1 MATEELKVKFKVD
14 TGEVKSGADE
24 AKNKVKQAT
33 SQMASD
39 TKQASASMSSSMK
52 DVQRATDGVAGAT
65 KTATT
70 AVKQMEGQVSQSAQK
85 MSADLGK
92 VAEQVKGISTV
103 QMAHIG
109 GRALGLIGR
118 GMKTAGDLMPED
130 WETGKTVMNI
140 GGAALSGAAT
150 GLTTGAAVGGAIGSI
165 IPGAG
170 TAAGAA
176 IGSAIGAA
184 GGALLGAATELLSS
198 AKAQREAAEELR
210 KNAQKSLAE
219 HGRDLDD
226 RERFAKYDKENQ
238 ILLSGIGK
246 TWWENKSTGEK
257 ITGEQ
262 RVYQVQEARQAA
274 LDKATKE
281 RDEFVREHRYDT
293 GDAAKEAAQKL
304 YYLDEAVN
312 KAAQHLQALA
322 PVVEAAKKSE
332 ADKVKEQQK
341 QQEAYARASAAL
353 DEKIAKVVE
362 QGRKADISDTKDS
375 IREHQHTMSSLQS
388 QLQGVISSPL
398 GGIRS
403 DSLTRMGG
411 GRGYAA
417 YNNGAANIQS
427 KIESNLRR
435 LISVEETQLNELN
448 NKLENL
454 TQVVQNK
461 NGAAWLP

>member
-1 MATEELKVKFKVD
+1 MATEELKVRFKVD
-14 TGEVKSGADE
+14 TSEVKSGADE

-33 SQMASD
+33 SEMASD
-39 TKQASASMSSSMK
+39 TKQASASMSSSME
-52 DVQRATDGVAGAT
+52 DVQRATDGISSAT
-65 KTATT
+65 RTASSS
-70 AVKQMEGQVSQSAQK
+70 VKQMEGQVTQSAQK
-85 MSADLGK
+85 MSADLEK
-92 VAEQVKGISTV
+92 VAEQVKDISTV

-130 WETGKTVMNI
+130 WETGKTVMNV

-246 TWWENKSTGEK
+246 TWWQSKDGTRS
-257 ITGEQ
+257 ITGEE
-262 RVYQVQEARQAA
+262 RVFKVQEARQAE

-312 KAAQHLQALA
+312 KAAQHLAALQ
-322 PVVEAAKKSE
+322 PVVDAARRSQADQAKATEEAAKQAEKEAREREANIEAARKKSIKDQE
-332 ADKVKEQQK
+332 NGLKGELKEGQRTL
-341 QQEAYARASAAL
+341 AGY
-353 DEKIAKVVE
+353 
-362 QGRKADISDTKDS
+362 
-375 IREHQHTMSSLQS
+375 QS
-388 QLQGVISSPL
+388 QLQGVISKPAQSPT
-398 GGIRS
+398 
-403 DSLTRMGG
+403 DALTRIGG
-411 GRGYAA
+411 GRGYTA
-417 YNNGAANIQS
+417 YNNSTANIQKS
-427 KIESNLRR
+427 IESNLRQLIKNQESQNQQIIDR
-435 LISVEETQLNELN
+435 LEALKQDPTQA
-448 NKLENL
+448 
-454 TQVVQNK
+454 TW
-461 NGAAWLP
+461 AS

>member
-65 KTATT
+65 KTATN
-70 AVKQMEGQVSQSAQK
+70 AVKQMEGQVTQSAQK
-85 MSADLGK
+85 MSGELGK
-92 VAEQVKGISTV
+92 VAEQIKGISTR
-103 QMAHIG
+103 QMIG
-109 GRALGLIGR
+109 FASRGLNAGAQAMGWFANNVAEEGSDTQAALKVGQGAL
-118 GMKTAGDLMPED
+118 A
-130 WETGKTVMNI
+130 
-140 GGAALSGAAT
+140 GAASGAMLGGT
-150 GLTTGAAVGGAIGSI
+150 LGTIVPGIGNAV
-165 IPGAG
+165 
-170 TAAGAA
+170 GAA
-176 IGSAIGAA
+176 IGGAVGALAGAA
-184 GGALLGAATELLSS
+184 SELWEASS
-198 AKAQREAAEELR
+198 ALKKSAEER
-210 KNAQKSLAE
+210 QQAAQKTLQQAGNE
-219 HGRDLDD
+219 L
-226 RERFAKYDKENQ
+226 RERDKVAGWNKENQ
-238 ILLSGIGK
+238 VLLNGLGK
-246 TWWENKSTGEK
+246 TWWQSKDGTRS

-262 RVYQVQEARQAA
+262 RVFKVQEARQAE
-274 LDKATKE
+274 LDRAVKE
-281 RDEFVREHRYDT
+281 RDEFVRAHQYDT
-293 GDAAKEAAQKL
+293 GEEATRSAITFNLLEK
-304 YYLDEAVN
+304 AVQE
-312 KAAQHLQALA
+312 AAQHLQALA
-322 PVVEAAKKSE
+322 PVVDAAKKSE

-362 QGRKADISDTKDS
+362 EGRKADISDTKDS

-398 GGIRS
+398 GGIKS

-461 NGAAWLP
+461 NGAAWQQ

>member
-1 MATEELKVKFKVD
+1 MATQELKVKFKVD

-52 DVQRATDGVAGAT
+52 DVQRATDGVATAT
-65 KTATT
+65 QTATT

-140 GGAALSGAAT
+140 GGAALSGATT

-165 IPGAG
+165 VPGAG

-304 YYLDEAVN
+304 YYLDKAVN
-312 KAAQHLQALA
+312 EAAQHLQALA

-332 ADKVKEQQK
+332 ADKAKAVEQALAQADN
-341 QQEAYARASAAL
+341 EARAREAAAAKASEAEFK
-353 DEKIAKVVE
+353 DQVKGKHEEIKESDRTIA
-362 QGRKADISDTKDS
+362 
-375 IREHQHTMSSLQS
+375 SLQS
-388 QLQGVISSPL
+388 QLQGVISRPAQSPT
-398 GGIRS
+398 
-403 DSLTRMGG
+403 DALTRIGG
-411 GRGYAA
+411 GRGYSE
-417 YNNGAANIQS
+417 YNNSTANIQ
-427 KIESNLRR
+427 KNIESNLRQLIKVQEAQSAQLHEDLQT
-435 LISVEETQLNELN
+435 LISSRTEATW
-448 NKLENL
+448 
-454 TQVVQNK
+454 
-461 NGAAWLP
+461 AS